1 MLKKLF
7 FCVCFIF
14 LFFANSSWGQ
24 SGGQVVL
31 DLREDKEFEHLETN
45 VEMDDIISFS
55 VSYFKDVK
63 EYSDLLTGSSIN
75 KDFTNDI
82 MSKYPNYSKKT
93 AEQWQK
99 YVRKG
104 VRIYRWFEYW
114 KNKAVS
120 WVMDKELPIVVDDNQ
135 YEMGESEEYVESD
148 NPVIIHDFKKVVAYS
163 NSERDRLAAKE
174 KYARDNNLIRPS
186 ELIKRYKKA
195 LVEKDWTALLG
206 VEWHE
211 FVSTFTEQEGVTA
224 DGIKNNIVA
233 AVLTEKDGVEDGK
246 IEGVV
251 LIKPQEDGILLLG
264 EYGNYK
270 GLDISFEGSENI
282 ENISV
287 SFVMPQLIT
296 VNKYQDISGY
306 LTKFPVYFS
315 GKVVDRNQKIKIKAN
330 VKGNICSGDNC
341 REITVSPETVLIPK
355 NETKDTPFASYI
367 RTVKLNIP
375 SERNA
380 KEFEFG
386 KLVLEKGKAGKTDN
400 IRIDIGTDDA
410 VLLKMFIVG
419 NEAKYFSKPRL
430 RIDND
435 KVVARFDL
443 LNQLF
448 DPTGKEI
455 TFWVYLGSNKQYLYT
470 AKVEEVS
477 VLDIENGSVSL
488 GILGLAFLG
497 GLMLNLMPCVFP
509 VLSLKLL
516 AFTKFGGL
524 NKKQIRTNFIYNS
537 LGILVSFLM
546 IAMLLMFLKIAG
558 YMIGWGMQFQNI
570 YFLVIIIWV
579 VVLFF
584 AHILGIVNL
593 RMLQIF
599 EKVTKTKQVKGRVFE
614 FLSGV
619 FLVLL
624 STPCVAP
631 YLGTAFGV
639 ALSGSV
645 YDILVTV
652 LMVGVG
658 LAMPYISIAV
668 WPQLALYMP
677 KPGKW
682 MNTFNNVMVFML
694 ILTICWLISL
704 LVAQT
709 SFSQLW
715 HWLGYVITFLISLS
729 FRKTLLVE
737 VDKLD
742 RNDFKIILKRRF
754 NIVFAVIVLILMSVS
769 MFDAV
774 WAADKRKT
782 EISQTKMTMLDT
794 IKIDDMV
801 AQGHKV
807 LVKVGADWCL
817 TCKYNDIF
825 AFNVEHI
832 QDALVNNNVNVIEI
846 DWTNYQA
853 GILNFMQKFG
863 RRGLPF
869 YVLFSSAYPDGIV
882 LPEIIDV
889 YELQTLMEL

>member
-7 FCVCFIF
+7 FCVC
-14 LFFANSSWGQ
+14 LFFVILMDSSFAQ

-31 DLREDKEFEHLETN
+31 DLREDAEFEHMKTD
-45 VEMDDIISFS
+45 VAMDDIISFS
-55 VSYFKDVK
+55 ANYFKDVK
-63 EYSDLLTGSSIN
+63 EYSDLLVGDNIN
-75 KDFTNDI
+75 KDFTKDI
-82 MSKYPNYSKKT
+82 MSKYPHYGVNN

-114 KNKAVS
+114 KDKAVS
-120 WVMDKELPIVVDDNQ
+120 WIMDKELPVVVDDSQ

-174 KYARDNNLIRPS
+174 KYAKDNNLIRPS

-195 LVEKDWTALLG
+195 IVEKDWTALLG
-206 VEWHE
+206 VEWRE
-211 FVSTFTEQEGVTA
+211 LVSTFVKQEGVTA
-224 DGIKNNIVA
+224 DGVKNNVVA
-233 AVLTEKDGVEDGK
+233 AVLTEKDGAGDGK
-246 IEGVV
+246 IDGVV
-251 LIKPQEDGILLLG
+251 LVTPQEEGIFLLG
-264 EYGNYK
+264 EYGDYK
-270 GLDISFEGSENI
+270 GLDISFDGSENI

-296 VNKYQDISGY
+296 VSKHQDISGY
-306 LTKFPVYFS
+306 LTKFPIYFS
-315 GKVVDRNQKIKIKAN
+315 GKVVDKSQKIKIKASI
-330 VKGNICSGDNC
+330 KGNICRGDSC
-341 REITVSPETVLIPK
+341 REITVSPETVLTVK

-367 RTVKLNIP
+367 RAVKLNIP
-375 SERNA
+375 SDRNA
-380 KEFEFG
+380 KEFKFG
-386 KLVLEKGKAGKTDN
+386 KVVLEKGKAGKTDN
-400 IRIDIGTDDA
+400 LRIDVGTDDA
-410 VLLKMFIVG
+410 VLLKMFIAG

-448 DPTGKEI
+448 NPVGKEI

-477 VLDIENGSVSL
+477 VLDVENGNVSL
-488 GILGLAFLG
+488 GILGLAFIG
-497 GLMLNLMPCVFP
+497 GLILNFMPCVFP

-537 LGILVSFLM
+537 LGILVSFLL
-546 IAMLLMFLKIAG
+546 IALLLMFLKIAG

-579 VVLFF
+579 VVLFL

-593 RMLQIF
+593 RMPQIF
-599 EKVTKTKQVKGRVFE
+599 EKITRTKQVKGRLFE

-631 YLGTAFGV
+631 YLGTVFGV
-639 ALSGSV
+639 ALSGSI

-652 LMVGVG
+652 LTVG
-658 LAMPYISIAV
+658 LGLALPYISIAV
-668 WPQLALYMP
+668 WPQLAFYMP
-677 KPGKW
+677 RPGKW
-682 MNTFNNVMVFML
+682 MNTFNNVMIFML

-709 SFSQLW
+709 SSSQLW
-715 HWLGYVITFLISLS
+715 HWLGYVIVFLISLS

-754 NIVFAVIVLILMSVS
+754 NIVFAIIVLILTSVS

-782 EISQTKMTMLDT
+782 EVNQTKMTVLDT

-825 AFNVEHI
+825 AFNIEHI
-832 QDALVNNNVNVIEI
+832 QDALESNGVRVIEI

-853 GILNFMQKFG
+853 GVLNFMQKFG

-889 YELQTLMEL
+889 YELQTLIEL